1 MAKFKRFDSQ
11 NKKVNREK
19 KLRYDR
25 DIIQATPSKQQQQQS
40 FKQSIYDYISDD
52 DGEANFYPRKNGVRL

>member
-25 DIIQATPSKQQQQQS
+25 DIIQATPSKQQQS
-40 FKQSIYDYISDD
+40 FKQSIYDYINDDD
-52 DGEANFYPRKNGVRL
+52 DGEANFYSRKNGVRL

>member
-25 DIIQATPSKQQQQQS
+25 DLIQGTPSKQQQS
-40 FKQSIYDYISDD
+40 FKQSVYDYINDD
-52 DGEANFYPRKNGVRL
+52 DEEANFYPRKNGVRL